1 MATTGWVAVI
11 PVKRLGTAK
20 SRLRGAVAPARH
32 AELALAMLRDTVAA
46 VLATPAVLE
55 LLVVTD
61 DPDAAAAVA
70 ELGARAVPDRPAA
83 GLNAALRHGADTVA
97 GLSHPRAVLAGD
109 LPALRPEELA
119 SALSAAAGTRPPPVG
134 QAVPRGCGD
143 GPAPPHPPGSG
154 RAVPHAR
161 GHERA
166 FVADAAGTGTV
177 LLAAPPG
184 VPLGPRFGPG
194 SAGEHAASGARLLA
208 GDWPGL
214 RRDVDTP
221 ADLRAV
227 LALGAGA
234 YTCGLLRSLGQT
246 EDCAGSGAPAR

>member
-1 MATTGWVAVI
+1 MAVI

-46 VLATPAVLE
+46 VLDTAAVAE

-61 DPDAAAAVA
+61 DPDAAGAVA
-70 ELGARAVPDRPAA
+70 ELGARPVPDHPAA

-97 GLSHPRAVLAGD
+97 GLSHPRVVLAGD

-119 SALSAAAGTRPPPVG
+119 AALSAATTAPPPP
-134 QAVPRGCGD
+134 ARAD
-143 GPAPPHPPGSG
+143 G
-154 RAVPHAR
+154 
-161 GHERA
+161 RA

-177 LLAAPPG
+177 LLAAPVG

-194 SAGEHAASGARLLA
+194 SAGEHAASGARPLA
-208 GDWPGL
+208 GEWPGL
-214 RRDVDTP
+214 RQDVDTP

-234 YTCGLLRSLGQT
+234 FTCGLLRSLGQT